1 MTSKYHRSE
10 RSEQIA
16 VRRVEEVTIIR
27 RLRQEREEI
36 IKRGEEEDIMMRKKR
51 EEDIMIP
58 PWKRN
63 ARIGRK
69 EF

>member
-36 IKRGEEEDIMMRKKR
+36 IRRREEEEIIMRKKKK
-51 EEDIMIP
+51 EVDII

-63 ARIGRK
+63 ARMRRK
-69 EF
+69 ES

>member
-10 RSEQIA
+10 RCEQIA

-36 IKRGEEEDIMMRKKR
+36 IKRREEEDIIMRKKK

-58 PWKRN
+58 LWKRN
-63 ARIGRK
+63 ARIERK
-69 EF
+69 ES

>member
-10 RSEQIA
+10 RCEQIA

-27 RLRQEREEI
+27 RLRQEREEM
-36 IKRGEEEDIMMRKKR
+36 REEEDIIMRKKK

-58 PWKRN
+58 SRKRN
-63 ARIGRK
+63 ARMRRK
-69 EF
+69 ES

>member
-27 RLRQEREEI
+27 RLRQEREEM
-36 IKRGEEEDIMMRKKR
+36 REEEDIIILRKKK
-51 EEDIMIP
+51 EADIMIP

-63 ARIGRK
+63 ARMRRK
-69 EF
+69 ES

>member
-10 RSEQIA
+10 RCEQIA

-36 IKRGEEEDIMMRKKR
+36 IKRWEEEEIIIRKKK

-69 EF
+69 ES